1 MTISTPI
8 FDGLPEETVQKI
20 GKCGRKTTLGS
31 EEYLFT
37 QHAIAD
43 YVYVVNAGSLLIERI
58 SPAGRRQ
65 VLWFL
70 SPANFV
76 GFTHY
81 LYYDYSVVSLSQA
94 EVTGYSRKQFVQWCE
109 EIPRLKQNVD
119 KLSAEVMMRLFDQ
132 IFALGQKNAQERLC
146 FFLKQRW
153 DRQTNPNNEITLSMK
168 RQDIADFLGLTLETV
183 SRSFA
188 KLKQEKIIDVCGP
201 RRIKIINIEEL
212 SARAFLV

>member
-1 MTISTPI
+1 MAISNSI
-8 FDGLPEETVQKI
+8 FDGLAPGLVAEINAAGRRVVLDAET
-20 GKCGRKTTLGS
+20 
-31 EEYLFT
+31 YLFT
-37 QHAIAD
+37 QHAAAD
-43 YVYVVNAGSLLIERI
+43 YLYIITGGSLLIERI

-70 SPANFV
+70 SPGNFV

-81 LYYDYSVVSLSQA
+81 VFYDYSVYSLTSA
-94 EVTGYSRKQFVQWCE
+94 EVTGYSRKQFIKWCDQH
-109 EIPRLKQNVD
+109 PKLKQNVD

-153 DRQTNPNNEITLSMK
+153 DRQTTSNNEITLTMK

-188 KLKQEKIIDVCGP
+188 KLKQENIIEIVGP
-201 RRIKIINIEEL
+201 RKIRVIDLDEL

>member
-1 MTISTPI
+1 MITATPI
-8 FDGLPEETVQKI
+8 FEGLSDEVVEAIQ
-20 GKCGRKTTLGS
+20 RKARITRLLP

-37 QHAIAD
+37 QHAVAD
-43 YVYVVNAGSLLIERI
+43 SVHIIKRGSLLIERI

-70 SPANFV
+70 APGNFV
-76 GFTHY
+76 GFTHSP
-81 LYYDYSVVSLSQA
+81 YYDYSVYCLGEA
-94 EVTGYSRKQFVQWCE
+94 EVMGFSRRQFHDWGEQYP
-109 EIPRLKQNVD
+109 ILKQNVD
-119 KLSAEVMMRLFDQ
+119 RLSAEVMMRLFDQ

-153 DRQTNPNNEITLSMK
+153 DRQTQQGDEFSLTMK

-188 KLKQEKIIDVCGP
+188 KLKQEGIIDILGP
-201 RRIKIINIEEL
+201 KKIKVLDAEEL
-212 SARAFLV
+212 AARAFLV